1 MLYTKARIQ
10 EALMRVLQPFDFLNK
25 PFFSMIIQFFGESCF
40 RIQAKEAVIVID
52 PFGATTGLRLAPM
65 KADILLLSGFL
76 DVDKERVKPA
86 TDTLMV
92 IDSPGEYETKG
103 VFVYALAGARSTFFI
118 VKAEDIAIGHFAG
131 AREELSPKHL
141 EQANSIDIA
150 LVPIGGGEGKSA
162 VLSAAQADAL
172 ITHLEPRVVI
182 PMNFHI
188 DGLALT
194 RDGKEKFL
202 KEIGSSGVEE
212 MEKYTIK
219 KKDLP
224 AEDLQVILLKP

>member
-1 MLYTKARIQ
+1 
-10 EALMRVLQPFDFLNK
+10 
-25 PFFSMIIQFFGESCF
+25 MIIQFFGESCF
-40 RIQAKEAVIVID
+40 KIQAKEAVIVID
-52 PFGATTGLRLAPM
+52 PFGKTTGLRMAPL
-65 KADILLLSGFL
+65 KADIVLMSGFG
-76 DVDKERVKPA
+76 DVDKDRVKPIA
-86 TDTLMV
+86 DTMMV

-103 VFVYALAGARSTFFI
+103 IFVYALAGARSTFFI
-118 VKAEDIAIGHFAG
+118 LKAEDIAIGHFAG
-131 AREELSPKHL
+131 ALEELASKHL

-150 LVPIGGGEGKSA
+150 LVPIGGGEGASA
-162 VLSAAQADAL
+162 VLSSAGADAL
-172 ITHLEPRVVI
+172 ITHIEPRVVI

-188 DGLALT
+188 DGLALK

-224 AEDLQVILLKP
+224 AEDLQIILLKP